1 MTVNETDLTRHALRT
16 AVAQVCLAIGWTSI
30 HNTPLNIMVDVLH
43 RFIAQVGRTSQSR
56 AELYGRTDS
65 NVLDLALTFDDLGV
79 SIPDLE
85 EYVQHFE
92 VAPSKEIPSFPVPSQ
107 DDLNI
112 LKPGSREV
120 LHRPM
125 HVHDHLPA
133 MYPEL
138 EESPTTPQV
147 VKKIAN
153 VSWFK

>member
-43 RFIAQVGRTSQSR
+43 RFISQVGRTSQNR

-92 VAPSKEIPSFPVPSQ
+92 VAPAKDIPSFPAPSQ
-107 DDLNI
+107 DDLNT

-147 VKKIAN
+147 GKCIIYT
-153 VSWFK
+153 